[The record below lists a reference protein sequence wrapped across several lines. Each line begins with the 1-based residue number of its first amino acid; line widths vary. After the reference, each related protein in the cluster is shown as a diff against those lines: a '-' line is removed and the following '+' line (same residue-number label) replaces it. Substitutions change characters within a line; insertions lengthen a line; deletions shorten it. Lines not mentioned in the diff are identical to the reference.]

1 MAMTISS
8 ALIDL
13 VPIGEE
19 NAATGLLL
27 WKQLGMWSP
36 TSIKHTLN
44 DMAEAGLIE
53 RKRVQR
59 GAGDISFYFRP
70 SISGSSSGE

>member
-1 MAMTISS
+1 MTISS
-8 ALIDL
+8 ELIDI
-13 VPIGEE
+13 VPVGEE

-44 DMAEAGLIE
+44 DMAAAGLIE

-59 GAGDISFYFRP
+59 GFVEFSLYFRL
-70 SISGSSSGE
+70 

>member
-1 MAMTISS
+1 MTISS

-19 NAATGLLL
+19 NAATGLVL
-27 WKQLGMWSP
+27 WKQLGVWSP

-53 RKRVQR
+53 RKWVQR
-59 GAGDISFYFRP
+59 GAGDVSLYFRP
-70 SISGSSSGE
+70 RRSG